1 MWLRYGE
8 CLSASGQLTE
18 AVEAFSKVVDLAPN
32 HLGARVSLSALQQQ
46 IGRHDEALQVLSGG
60 AVVLLG
66 FFLFYSFFFCFFGF
80 IEDEF
85 LKKLFSFFSAGGF
98 CRVYLSS
105 VSVHTAF
112 QIHPFLFRDGT
123 RMKIGADQ
131 TP

>member
-66 FFLFYSFFFCFFGF
+66 FFLGFFLLLL
-80 IEDEF
+80 F
-85 LKKLFSFFSAGGF
+85 LWF
-98 CRVYLSS
+98 
-105 VSVHTAF
+105 H
-112 QIHPFLFRDGT
+112 
-123 RMKIGADQ
+123 
-131 TP
+131 

>member
-66 FFLFYSFFFCFFGF
+66 FFLGFFLLLLFLCF
-80 IEDEF
+80 
-85 LKKLFSFFSAGGF
+85 
-98 CRVYLSS
+98 
-105 VSVHTAF
+105 H
-112 QIHPFLFRDGT
+112 
-123 RMKIGADQ
+123 
-131 TP
+131 